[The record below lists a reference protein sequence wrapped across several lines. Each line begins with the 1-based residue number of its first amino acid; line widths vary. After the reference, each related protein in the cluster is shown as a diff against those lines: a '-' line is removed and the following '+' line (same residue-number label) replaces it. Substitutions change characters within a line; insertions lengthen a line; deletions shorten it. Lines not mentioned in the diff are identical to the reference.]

1 MNSHYVRSTAVEL
14 FNYSPIIERGPF
26 RLPNDAKIAVW
37 FGINIEHYT
46 PNKPAMSLAPFTAQ
60 LVPDPLNYG
69 WRDYGPRV
77 GVWRLSDIFSEH
89 DITPSAITNSEVIT
103 QYPQIID
110 HGLEKGWAFAGH
122 GVNNSDWHNGI
133 PIDEEVA
140 LIESIQT
147 SFKSRGIDLKGWLG
161 PALTSTENTVEVLA
175 QQGFTYSLDW
185 ANDDLPYWFNLENQ
199 RLLSIPYSSEVN
211 DIPAFAIHHQTGEQF
226 GQALRDQFD
235 VLYAEGETSPRVMGV
250 GLHPF
255 LVGQPFRAKYLAEA
269 LAYMKEHEGVW
280 FATSD
285 EIADWAFAHGDNL

>member
-69 WRDYGPRV
+69 WRGYGPRV
-77 GVWRLSDIFSEH
+77 GVWRLPDIFSEH

-110 HGLEKGWAFAGH
+110 HGLEKGWAFVGH

-175 QQGFTYSLDW
+175 
-185 ANDDLPYWFNLENQ
+185 
-199 RLLSIPYSSEVN
+199 RSEERSV
-211 DIPAFAIHHQTGEQF
+211 
-226 GQALRDQFD
+226 
-235 VLYAEGETSPRVMGV
+235 
-250 GLHPF
+250 
-255 LVGQPFRAKYLAEA
+255 
-269 LAYMKEHEGVW
+269 
-280 FATSD
+280 
-285 EIADWAFAHGDNL
+285 